1 MTDAPDALLLEIARH
16 YVHGL
21 ETLETRYSDDLD
33 VHTVSAWAL
42 RNALAAA
49 YAACR
54 AAAGQEKRP

>member
-33 VHTVSAWAL
+33 VHTVSVWAL
-42 RNALAAA
+42 RSALAAA
-49 YAACR
+49 YAAGK
-54 AAAGQEKRP
+54 AAAAQEKAP